1 VGKGVADTVIRFL
14 DGDGGLVNA
23 QSDRGETPAL
33 LLRRGAD
40 VRATDDGRSALA
52 LAQDH
57 GHDDVVQLL
66 LDAGA

>member
-1 VGKGVADTVIRFL
+1 MTTRERLLDAVGKGDADAVIRLL

-40 VRATDDGRSALA
+40 VRAATDDGRSALA
-52 LAQDH
+52 LAQEP
-57 GHDDVVQLL
+57 
-66 LDAGA
+66 